1 MTDKKIAEE
10 SAHTRKVREKL
21 EKKIEKMEKRITP
34 EALKKKVTEI
44 HKWIAKNAADRV
56 ILRSK
61 SISLFDSNQ
70 NTAQTSKKILGV
82 MEQLQKD
89 MQSFPEEKEAR
100 SLLKKML
107 ARGREIIIGH

>member
-1 MTDKKIAEE
+1 MTEKKIAEE
-10 SAHTRKVREKL
+10 SAHTRKAREKL
-21 EKKIEKMEKRITP
+21 EKKIEKMEKKITP

-44 HKWIAKNAADRV
+44 HKWIARNAADRV

-61 SISLFDSNQ
+61 SISLFDGNQ

-89 MQSFPEEKEAR
+89 MEHFQEEREAQ

-107 ARGREIIIGH
+107 VRGRKIIIGH